1 MVRESLLQTRAAI
14 LAPKKP
20 IPRFRKI
27 ASGRFVDPRFHKTKG
42 LNTTCGLSV
51 LRVATAVKSMDVKTY
66 LQTRKEA
73 LGKQTS
79 AIKDFTVFDFNYIP
93 DQPLMR
99 EEARVIID
107 AILQYSHTRIP
118 KNLALFG
125 SRGSGKTLMVRYI
138 AQELQTDQA
147 VTLVYCNVRNH
158 NTSFKALASILR
170 VPIRGASLDELFT
183 KFKNMY
189 PGKTVVVLDEIDT
202 MSPKDRTMEI
212 LYMLSRASNNYMII
226 MLANSPR
233 VLQTMDA
240 STKSTLQPE
249 TIHFKNYDAQEIRK
263 ILEARALKGLTH
275 HSEEHLQRIAALVTK
290 HTNSDVRVAIKS
302 LYYLASEPELDVER
316 AFGRANKDVV
326 VDVIHDLNDRCLLIL
341 ESARR
346 SQTAFVREFY
356 QRHKGL
362 SEAAGEIPFSYTHFY
377 NHLSYLQS
385 CGLILLIATKVG
397 RAYTNRIRLLFD
409 PDIEAATFKARFR

>member
-1 MVRESLLQTRAAI
+1 
-14 LAPKKP
+14 
-20 IPRFRKI
+20 
-27 ASGRFVDPRFHKTKG
+27 
-42 LNTTCGLSV
+42 
-51 LRVATAVKSMDVKTY
+51 MDVKTY
-66 LQTRKEA
+66 LHTRKEA
-73 LGKQTS
+73 LGRQTS
-79 AIKDFTVFDFNYIP
+79 AIRDYTVFDFNYIP

-99 EEARVIID
+99 DEARIIVD
-107 AILQYSHTRIP
+107 AILQYGHTGIP

-138 AQELQTDQA
+138 AQELHADQT
-147 VTLVYCNVRNH
+147 VRIIYCNVRNH
-158 NTSFKALASILR
+158 NTSFKALAHILR
-170 VPIRGASLDELFT
+170 VPVRGASLDELFT
-183 KFKNMY
+183 KFRILH

-212 LYMLSRASNNYMII
+212 LYRLSRASNNYMVIL
-226 MLANSPR
+226 LANSPR

-240 STKSTLQPE
+240 STRSTLQPD
-249 TIHFKNYDAQEIRK
+249 TIHFKNYDAREIRE
-263 ILEARALKGLTH
+263 ILHARARQGLTQYRD
-275 HSEEHLQRIAALVTK
+275 EHLHHIAALVTR

-302 LYYLASEPELDVER
+302 LYYLASEPELDVEG

-346 SQTAFVREFY
+346 SQTGFVREVY
-356 QRHKGL
+356 QRHKAL
-362 SEAAGEIPFSYTHFY
+362 SEAAGEVPFSYTHFY

-385 CGLILLIATKVG
+385 CGLIMLIATKVG

-409 PDIEAATFKARFR
+409 PEIEAATFKERFR